1 MAPERDAPDEPG
13 TAASDAEEATLVA
26 RAQRGDLVAYED
38 LVRQYEEVAFR
49 VAYLVLHDAAEAQD
63 AAQEAF
69 VRAYRALDRFR
80 TREPFRPWLLRIV
93 ANQAVSAQRAARRRS
108 ALAERFEREESPSRE
123 PSPEALA
130 LDRER
135 RDGVL
140 AGLARLRPDER
151 LVLELRYFLDLG
163 EAEMAATLGC
173 ARGTVKS
180 RVHRA
185 LARLRPLLADRF
197 PELAGALDATG
208 EMLA

>member
-1 MAPERDAPDEPG
+1 MPRTSPES
-13 TAASDAEEATLVA
+13 TH
-26 RAQRGDLVAYED
+26 
-38 LVRQYEEVAFR
+38 R
-49 VAYLVLHDAAEAQD
+49 VP
-63 AAQEAF
+63 
-69 VRAYRALDRFR
+69 
-80 TREPFRPWLLRIV
+80 T
-93 ANQAVSAQRAARRRS
+93 RRRWSPARSGATSSPTRSSYGSTRRWHSAWPTSCCAMRPRRRTWRRKRSCGHTERSITS
-108 ALAERFEREESPSRE
+108 ALAERFEREAPVSRE

-185 LARLRPLLADRF
+185 LARLRPL
-197 PELAGALDATG
+197 
-208 EMLA
+208 